1 LVYFSNLVCDA
12 RWFSSQLFFWVFF
25 RAVDCEIFILAVLP
39 KPHYLT
45 VELPTV
51 PYLLSTKH
59 LWAKL
64 PGNPSIT
71 IYQCNT
77 GLRSSGNLG
86 DPSLS
91 HIFKMWGH
99 YWLNLSDLSNRKET
113 PPFSP
118 AGPHIRR
125 GLQEST
131 SFQKSSFGM
140 LLSLLFFYSGRDASH
155 SEILFCKTK
164 S

>member
-1 LVYFSNLVCDA
+1 LVYLSNLVCDA

-25 RAVDCEIFILAVLP
+25 RAVDCEIFTLAVLP

-64 PGNPSIT
+64 PGNSSIL
-71 IYQCNT
+71 IYECNT

-91 HIFKMWGH
+91 HIFKMWGRH
-99 YWLNLSDLSNRKET
+99 WLNLRDLINRKET
-113 PPFSP
+113 PPSRRLYLFKNP
-118 AGPHIRR
+118 ASGCYYHYY
-125 GLQEST
+125 
-131 SFQKSSFGM
+131 FF
-140 LLSLLFFYSGRDASH
+140 LLRKGRLA
-155 SEILFCKTK
+155 F
-164 S
+164 